1 LIVVDASA
9 LLELLL
15 LTPTGLD
22 VAARVFAAKETLHAP
37 ELLDLEVA
45 QVLRRYERD
54 GELAPERAGQALE
67 DLVDLRI
74 DRHPH
79 LPLLARVW
87 DLRDNNLT
95 AYDAAYVALAELL
108 DSPLLTCDARL
119 SRAPH
124 LAKVEVVR
132 RRSAPPTTA

>member
-1 LIVVDASA
+1 MIVIDASA

-22 VAARVFAAKETLHAP
+22 VAARVFATKATLHAP

-45 QVLRRYERD
+45 QVLRRYQRD
-54 GELAPERAGQALE
+54 GELSAERAAQALE
-67 DLVDLRI
+67 DLADLRL
-74 DRHPH
+74 DRHRH
-79 LPLLARVW
+79 LPLLVRVW
-87 DLRDNNLT
+87 ELRDNLT

-108 DSPLLTCDARL
+108 DAPLLTCDARL

-124 LAKVEVVR
+124 HAKVELVGR
-132 RRSAPPTTA
+132 GSGPPADA